1 MRQFNRRKFIKK
13 GITIGGVF
21 ISVSMLPKF
30 LRAIPVDDESDII
43 TISSEDPSQNIPKL
57 LNPLGGIESFVKN
70 GDSVGFLIN
79 SPWVH
84 RGFYT
89 HPDIPLVL
97 MKMCK
102 DAGAKKIIC
111 YKPVRDGYW
120 EESKYYN
127 ESKSLIDDIVYG
139 DDRVKIVIKG
149 GKKMISA
156 DVYKIFM
163 ESDVFINVPVAKHHN
178 GTLFS
183 GVLKNMMGV
192 SSSSTN
198 RYMHSPDGEYT
209 YNKAEYLSTCIA
221 DLNLIRKPNLSI
233 IDADVCGLNN
243 GPRGPGDTISP
254 KLILAGTDPLAL
266 DVYAAKLI
274 GIEPA
279 SIYTFTAA
287 KELGLGKADLNTIK
301 VLNL

>member
-1 MRQFNRRKFIKK
+1 MQGINRRKFIKS
-13 GITIGGVF
+13 GISIGGVV
-21 ISVSMLPKF
+21 ISMSILPKF
-30 LRAIPVDDESDII
+30 LRANPIDGKDDII
-43 TISSEDPSQNIPKL
+43 TISSEDPLRNIPKI

-89 HPDIPLVL
+89 NPDIPLVL

-111 YKPVRDGYW
+111 YKPVRDDYW
-120 EESKYYN
+120 EESKYYS
-127 ESKSLIDDIVYG
+127 ESKYLINDIIYG
-139 DDRVKIVIKG
+139 DERVKIDIKG
-149 GKKMISA
+149 GKQMKSA
-156 DVYKIFM
+156 EVYKIFM
-163 ESDVFINVPVAKHHN
+163 ESDVFFNVPVAKHHN

-183 GVLKNMMGV
+183 GALKNMMGV

-221 DLNLIRKPNLSI
+221 DLNLIRKPDLSI
-233 IDADVCGLNN
+233 IDADVCGINN
-243 GPRGPGDTISP
+243 GPRGPGETISP
-254 KLILAGTDPLAL
+254 KLLLAGTDPLAL
-266 DVYAAKLI
+266 DVYAANLI
-274 GIEPA
+274 GIEPS

-287 KELGLGKADLNTIK
+287 NELGLGNADLNTIK